1 MEQDAWTFFDAAGT
15 PLFPNFVVPNTGTLW
30 RKAGSYV
37 LEARL
42 ERAAPSLR
50 DQLHLA
56 AVFVCASPVMPL
68 SSIAEVQASLE
79 LAKEA

>member
-37 LEARL
+37 LEAHP
-42 ERAAPSLR
+42 ERAAPSLH

-56 AVFVCASPVMPL
+56 VMFVCASPVVSL
-68 SSIAEVQASLE
+68 TSIAEVQASLMGCG
-79 LAKEA
+79 